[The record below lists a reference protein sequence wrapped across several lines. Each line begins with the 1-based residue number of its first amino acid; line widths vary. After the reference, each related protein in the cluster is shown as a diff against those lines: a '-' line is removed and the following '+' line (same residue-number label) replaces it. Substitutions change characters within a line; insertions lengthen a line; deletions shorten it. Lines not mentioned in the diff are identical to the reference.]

1 MHILKPIIVT
11 VIGAFSA
18 AVGGFDV
25 FLKSLLIL
33 MGIDYALGLV
43 VAGVLRKSAKSE
55 NGGLSSAA
63 GWLGLAK
70 KMTILLLIVVAV
82 EIDYLLGSEFVR
94 SSTIIFFSINEIIS
108 ITEHAGTI
116 GLPMPDAIKKAID
129 LLKGKEN
136 EHEKGN

>member
-1 MHILKPIIVT
+1 MHILKAIIAT
-11 VIGAFSA
+11 VVGAFVA
-18 AVGGFDV
+18 EVGGFDA

-33 MGIDYALGLV
+33 MGIDYALGLI
-43 VAGVLRKSAKSE
+43 VAGVLRKSVKSE

-82 EIDYLLGSEFVR
+82 EIDCLLGSEFVR

-129 LLKGKEN
+129 MLKSKNQESQ
-136 EHEKGN
+136 EK

>member
-1 MHILKPIIVT
+1 MHILKPIIAT
-11 VIGAFSA
+11 VVGVFA
-18 AVGGFDV
+18 ATVGGFDV

-33 MGIDYALGLV
+33 MGIDYALGLI
-43 VAGVLRKSAKSE
+43 VAGVLRKSVKSE

-70 KMTILLLIVVAV
+70 KMTILLMIVVAV
-82 EIDYLLGSEFVR
+82 EIDCLLGSEFVR

-129 LLKGKEN
+129 MLKSKNQE
-136 EHEKGN
+136 EQEK